1 MILDLVKKNR
11 SYRRFDQR
19 AAVETE
25 TLRELVECARL
36 APSGRNVQPYR
47 YVLSSEPA
55 RNAAIFECLAWAAY
69 LADWPGPVEG
79 ERPSAYVVA
88 VLDTQ
93 VSLAPGFDLGLS
105 LQSMLL
111 AAVER
116 GLGGCIIS
124 SVRRDDLR
132 KVLNLAPRYE
142 IQCVVALGKPVETVV
157 IEPLSPSGD
166 IHYWRDEQGVHHVPK
181 RSLDDLILRI

>member
-11 SYRRFDQR
+11 SYRRFDQSI
-19 AAVETE
+19 AVDTA

-36 APSGRNVQPYR
+36 SPSGRNLQPYR
-47 YVLSSEPA
+47 YILSNEPA
-55 RNAAIFECLAWAAY
+55 RNAAVFACVAWAAY

-79 ERPSAYVVA
+79 ERPSAYIVA
-88 VLDTQ
+88 LLDTQ
-93 VSLAPGFDLGLS
+93 FSLAPGFDLGMG
-105 LQSMLL
+105 LQSMML

-116 GLGGCIIS
+116 GLGGCVMT
-124 SVRRDDLR
+124 SVKRDDLR
-132 KVLNLAPRYE
+132 KALNIAPRYE

-166 IHYWRDEQGVHHVPK
+166 IHYWRDEQEVHHVPK
-181 RSLDDLILRI
+181 RSLDDLILRL